1 MKHEHPRTVQEAVE
15 QLVLQLS
22 QADKISVAEVEEN
35 DLISLHFGLG
45 QVIRNEFGLWRDNRP
60 LLLDCQRIKGKDIA
74 NIPDLPT
81 IHPDDASMVII
92 QAFWRR
98 LRDQ

>member
-1 MKHEHPRTVQEAVE
+1 MKHEHPRTVQEAIE

-22 QADKISVAEVEEN
+22 QADKLSVAETEEQ
-35 DLISLHFGLG
+35 DLINLHFGLG
-45 QVIRNEFGLWRDNRP
+45 QVIRNEFGLWRDNCP

-74 NIPDLPT
+74 NIPGLPT

-92 QAFWRR
+92 KAFWRR